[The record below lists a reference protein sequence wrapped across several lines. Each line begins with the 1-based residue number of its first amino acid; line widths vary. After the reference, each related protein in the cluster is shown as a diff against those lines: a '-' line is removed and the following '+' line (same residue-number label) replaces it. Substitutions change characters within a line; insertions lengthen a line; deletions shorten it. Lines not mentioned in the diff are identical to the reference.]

1 MENSFE
7 ENDRNLNLDTLIAII
22 ILVIY
27 TVAAP
32 IFDKIHFHYMHES
45 GLCMIIGVLI
55 TFLSSL
61 MSSNKD
67 YTKSLNFNE
76 GVFFTFVLPL
86 IIFSAGYNL
95 RRQSFFKYFMY
106 IITFGVLGTVMSF
119 LVVSPLTYIFNKYN
133 MFTLYND
140 YEIIEY
146 NNETYYN
153 NTYNNNTFNNST
165 EKFSIE
171 YKFNEN
177 INDSLLNNDLN
188 ESTINNDNNEN
199 NLNNNSNISNNNN
212 ITESKPTYNKR
223 KKVINFS
230 ISEILLFASVISATD
245 TIAALT
251 FIHEETEPKLFAI
264 LFGEGV
270 INDAVCIVLY
280 RILRD
285 FTSTGQEFTSS
296 TPLMMFG
303 KFLNLAI
310 FSLIIGMIVGILCAY
325 LLKKFKE
332 NKINLN
338 RTQEISVI
346 IFFAFISYTLAEEMG
361 LSSIVTLLF
370 CGMFMSNYAFYNL
383 SFQGREE
390 SSVVSRMLSNIA
402 EAFVFT
408 YLGLTLIT
416 YIKHS
421 LSISFIVIELFVVIF
436 GRIFSIFFL
445 CYLMKLF
452 GVHSFKMKTSQKG
465 IMSCAGSIRGA
476 IAFGL
481 AISIDTS
488 NKLHKEILVTSTLI
502 LVFFTTIVLGAM
514 MPFLINLMKKLDF
527 EDDINNINN
536 ELVNIKN
543 PDDLLKCEEFTFI
556 HPNFSEKYEG
566 SKEKNIEILRSRLS
580 YWLGHYWFEFDD
592 MYIKPKLCFKWP
604 WIKEDNMNLK
614 KVIITSINKYEEE
627 QKKVEHF
634 IREDYQR
641 KILEEIRLK
650 RSNNNNNNNV
660 NDNNQNLEMN
670 YMSNNNESISNNNNN
685 NYNYYDNNII
695 YNNNNNNTNNLDYNL
710 MNDKK

>member
-1 MENSFE
+1 MENSLE
-7 ENDRNLNLDTLIAII
+7 ENERNLNLDTLIAII

-55 TFLSSL
+55 TSLSSL

-106 IITFGVLGTVMSF
+106 IVTFGVLGTVMSF
-119 LVVSPLTYIFNKYN
+119 LVVSPLTYIFNRNN

-146 NNETYYN
+146 NNETFN
-153 NTYNNNTFNNST
+153 NNNTENILIDYSN
-165 EKFSIE
+165 
-171 YKFNEN
+171 KFNIN
-177 INDSLLNNDLN
+177 INETIINNNNND
-188 ESTINNDNNEN
+188 NEN
-199 NLNNNSNISNNNN
+199 NLNNTNITNNNN
-212 ITESKPTYNKR
+212 ITDIKPSYNKR

-310 FSLIIGMIVGILCAY
+310 FSFIIGMVVGILCAY

-332 NKINLN
+332 NNINLN

-416 YIKHS
+416 YIQHS
-421 LSISFIVIELFVVIF
+421 LSISFIIIELFVVIF

-445 CYLMKLF
+445 CYLMKIF

-514 MPFLINLMKKLDF
+514 MPLLINLMKKLDF
-527 EDDINNINN
+527 EDDNNNN

-543 PDDLLKCEEFTFI
+543 PDDLLKCDEFTFI

-634 IREDYQR
+634 IREDYQK
-641 KILEEIRLK
+641 KILQEIKMK
-650 RSNNNNNNNV
+650 RSNNNNNDINNNNNE
-660 NDNNQNLEMN
+660 NDKNLEMN
-670 YMSNNNESISNNNNN
+670 YMSSNNENNNNK

-695 YNNNNNNTNNLDYNL
+695 YNNKNNNDNLDYNL

>member
-1 MENSFE
+1 MENSLE
-7 ENDRNLNLDTLIAII
+7 ENERNLNLDTLIAII

-55 TFLSSL
+55 TSLSSL

-119 LVVSPLTYIFNKYN
+119 LVVSPLTYIFNRNN

-146 NNETYYN
+146 NNETYNNNSYN
-153 NTYNNNTFNNST
+153 NNFYNNNTENILIDYYK
-165 EKFSIE
+165 KFD
-171 YKFNEN
+171 EN
-177 INDSLLNNDLN
+177 INN
-188 ESTINNDNNEN
+188 EINETIINNNDNNEN
-199 NLNNNSNISNNNN
+199 NLNNTNNNN
-212 ITESKPTYNKR
+212 ITEIKPSYNKR

-310 FSLIIGMIVGILCAY
+310 FSFIIGMVVGILCAY

-332 NKINLN
+332 NNINLN

-421 LSISFIVIELFVVIF
+421 LSISFIIIELFVVIF

-445 CYLMKLF
+445 CYLMKFF

-514 MPFLINLMKKLDF
+514 MPLLINLMKKLDF
-527 EDDINNINN
+527 DDDNNN

-543 PDDLLKCEEFTFI
+543 PDDLLKCDEFTFI

-627 QKKVEHF
+627 QKKVDHF
-634 IREDYQR
+634 IREDYQK
-641 KILEEIRLK
+641 KILQEIKMK
-650 RSNNNNNNNV
+650 RKNNNN
-660 NDNNQNLEMN
+660 D
-670 YMSNNNESISNNNNN
+670 
-685 NYNYYDNNII
+685 
-695 YNNNNNNTNNLDYNL
+695 NLDYNL